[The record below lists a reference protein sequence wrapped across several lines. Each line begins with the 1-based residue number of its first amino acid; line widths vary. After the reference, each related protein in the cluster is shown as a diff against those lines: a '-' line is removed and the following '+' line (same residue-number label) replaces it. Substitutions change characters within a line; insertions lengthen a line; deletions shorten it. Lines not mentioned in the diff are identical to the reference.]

1 MSALTEAEINKLSVM
16 YDGDKSRDAT
26 SKIRGFLFQ
35 DYVMIKC
42 LLQNHVECV
51 CSEYLE
57 DVDVFFEDG
66 KFEFIQVKYYP
77 KTSPNMKE
85 ILTDLYY
92 QYLRLKMLQST
103 LEAVPRLYIHRESS
117 VMKPTF
123 DNMKEYINL
132 GNSLVKSVSYSA
144 DIVNS
149 VDWLRTDVYST
160 NKKEEQK
167 KKLFFKMASE
177 DSL

>member
-1 MSALTEAEINKLSVM
+1 MSTLTEAEINKLSVM
-16 YDGDKSRDAT
+16 YDGDKNRDAA

-35 DYVMIKC
+35 DYVMVKC

-92 QYLRLKMLQST
+92 Q
-103 LEAVPRLYIHRESS
+103 
-117 VMKPTF
+117 
-123 DNMKEYINL
+123 
-132 GNSLVKSVSYSA
+132 
-144 DIVNS
+144 
-149 VDWLRTDVYST
+149 
-160 NKKEEQK
+160 
-167 KKLFFKMASE
+167 
-177 DSL
+177 